1 MQHLS
6 DSGGHSPEHK
16 MPPYT
21 TSLTAARSSFIV
33 MFTAMYAMVNAIDN
47 VVLNVNQVYM
57 TGLMVAPMLI
67 IMLLTMGSMYPNQ
80 QLNRALLVIGGV
92 LTVLFWLLIREQ
104 AAVGDRQ
111 FLRSMIPHHAGAILM
126 CEQAAI
132 TDPRVEALCVE
143 IIDSQ
148 EREIREMKAILQE

>member
-6 DSGGHSPEHK
+6 DSGGHSPDHK
-16 MPPYT
+16 MHPYRRLFI
-21 TSLTAARSSFIV
+21 SLGLTFLV
-33 MFTAMYAMVNAIDN
+33 MFTTMYALLNAIDN